1 MARVKSKRRDP
12 SAQKA
17 AQPRDPN
24 GRSQVMATRVT
35 PVEQQRIMTA
45 AVSAHLSPSDYLR
58 QAALHAQVIAN
69 DQPAPAPR
77 LAPAK
82 PIALVREL
90 NAIGVNL
97 NQLTRVANASGIIPA
112 DLGPVLEEL
121 NRVLDRLI
129 DGPHNP

>member
-1 MARVKSKRRDP
+1 MPRVKNRRRDP
-12 SAQKA
+12 SAQKL

-35 PVEQQRIMTA
+35 PIEQQRIMTA

-69 DQPAPAPR
+69 DAPAVAQQ
-77 LAPAK
+77 LAGSK

-97 NQLTRVANASGIIPA
+97 NQLTRVANASGLIPA
-112 DLGPVLEEL
+112 DLGSVLEDL
-121 NRVLDRLI
+121 NRILDRLI
-129 DGPHNP
+129 DGQHNP